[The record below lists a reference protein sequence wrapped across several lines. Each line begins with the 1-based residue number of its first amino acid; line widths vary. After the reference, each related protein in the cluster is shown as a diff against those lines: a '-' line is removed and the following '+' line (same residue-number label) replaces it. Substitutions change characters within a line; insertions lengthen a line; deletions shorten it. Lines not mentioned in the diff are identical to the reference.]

1 MKFSRYL
8 KYQIPLMRGT
18 DVLLLQR
25 RLQELG
31 YRMVGT
37 PDGIFGAGTD
47 RAVRAFQTDRRLTVD
62 GIVGQQTWN
71 DMFEGERPG
80 GNPQDSNILAFMP
93 ILKEFHGF
101 QDSIRWRL
109 QKKGLEVEGSGIERT
124 GGEPKTVKR
133 VWDQFSYAIDQ
144 WSERYGV
151 PAELIIAT
159 ICTESSGNPRTVRE
173 EPGYKSDDKT
183 PDKVSP
189 GLMQTLISTA
199 RFVLQKPVID
209 REWLLNPG
217 NSIQAGTAYI
227 SAQMKRTNL
236 DPPKV
241 ACAYN
246 AGGVYYNDG
255 SKNRWKM
262 RQYPIGTSE
271 HADRFVKWFNDFYAL
286 MESGEADPKLSFR
299 DFLG

>member
-25 RLQELG
+25 RLSELG

-37 PDGIFGAGTD
+37 PDGIFGAGTE
-47 RAVRAFQTDRRLTVD
+47 RAVRAFQTDHRLTVD

-71 DMFEGERPG
+71 DMFEEKRP
-80 GNPQDSNILAFMP
+80 QESNILTFIP
-93 ILKEFHGF
+93 LLTNFHSF
-101 QDSIRWRL
+101 RDSIRWRL
-109 QKKGLEVEGSGIERT
+109 QKKGLEIEGSGIERT
-124 GGEPKTVKR
+124 GGEPKTVTR
-133 VWDQFSYAIDQ
+133 VWDQFGYAIDQ

-151 PAELIIAT
+151 PAELIVAT
-159 ICTESSGNPRTVRE
+159 ICTESSGNPRKVRE

-199 RFVLQKPVID
+199 RYVLQDPKID

-217 NSIQAGTAYI
+217 NSIQAGMAYI
-227 SAQMKRTNL
+227 ASQMTRTNL

-262 RQYPIGTSE
+262 RQFPIGSSE
-271 HADRFVKWFNDFYAL
+271 HTDRFVKWFNDFYAVT
-286 MESGEADPKLSFR
+286 ESGHAEPKLSFIE
-299 DFLG
+299 FL

>member
-8 KYQIPLMRGT
+8 KYQFPLMRGT

-37 PDGIFGAGTD
+37 PDGIFGAGTE

-71 DMFEGERPG
+71 DMFEAERPG
-80 GNPQDSNILAFMP
+80 GHPQDSNIIAFIP
-93 ILKEFHGF
+93 LLKDFHGYR
-101 QDSIRWRL
+101 DSVRWRL
-109 QKKGLEVEGSGIERT
+109 QKKGLEIEGSGIERT

-151 PAELIIAT
+151 PAELIVAT

-173 EPGYKSDDKT
+173 EPGYKSDHKT
-183 PDKVSP
+183 PEKVSP

-199 RFVLQKPVID
+199 RYVLKDPTID

-227 SAQMKRTNL
+227 ASQMKRTNL

-255 SKNRWKM
+255 RKNRWKM

-271 HADRFVKWFNDFYAL
+271 HADRFVKWFNDFYAV
-286 MESGEADPKLSFR
+286 MEAGDADPKLSFLQ
-299 DFLG
+299 FL